1 MLDYSPFWKTCKEK
15 GISQY
20 DLINMGVGRSVMQ
33 RIRRITILS
42 GNDTDKE
49 ECETTRILPFL
60 LTIIHDHIPLEK
72 SISSDMGSIEE
83 IG

>member
-1 MLDYSPFWKTCKEK
+1 MNY
-15 GISQY
+15 G
-20 DLINMGVGRSVMQ
+20 LICQ
-33 RIRRITILS
+33 DRITILS